1 MRYIKL
7 YEDFS
12 ESSIIKEIKMIFSDF
27 TDVDGELIINVVDNM
42 ICLGL
47 VAKDTSGKKDS
58 GFSVKE
64 REALLSG
71 FARMDSFCE
80 DHGYHL
86 ITDGVDGSYVE
97 LVEEK
102 EMCPSCGL
110 NNLTTDY
117 NYERGRTYY
126 ECNDCGEEGGQD
138 DFVNRHLDIKDE
150 NGSDIES
157 LISMGLISIYV
168 NYSN

>member
-27 TDVDGELIINVVDNM
+27 TDVDGELIINVVDNR
-42 ICLGL
+42 IYLSI
-47 VAKDTSGKKDS
+47 VAKDTMY
-58 GFSVKE
+58 GFDKEE
-64 REALLSG
+64 REALLST
-71 FARMDSFCE
+71 FARMEPFCE
-80 DHGYHL
+80 DHGYHV

-97 LVEEK
+97 LVQEE
-102 EMCPSCGL
+102 EMCPSCGSIDFS
-110 NNLTTDY
+110 TDFKY
-117 NYERGRTYY
+117 VRGRTYY
-126 ECNDCGEEGGQD
+126 ECNDCGQEGDQD

-150 NGSDIES
+150 RGGDIES